1 MYKKIYHFFDRLE
14 DHTRG
19 FLSKFPIWYALF
31 AGAGI
36 VIFWRGIWHSM
47 DFLMTLISA
56 YANYS
61 ESSINLQQL
70 LWWDGPLS
78 ILIGT
83 LILLIT
89 GTLVSNFIGNE
100 ILISGVKGEKKLSE
114 KTEDEVKIEA
124 KELIKIKQ
132 ELKKISNIIK
142 DLKDHQTKI

>member
-1 MYKKIYHFFDRLE
+1 
-14 DHTRG
+14 
-19 FLSKFPIWYALF
+19 
-31 AGAGI
+31 
-36 VIFWRGIWHSM
+36 
-47 DFLMTLISA
+47 MTLISA